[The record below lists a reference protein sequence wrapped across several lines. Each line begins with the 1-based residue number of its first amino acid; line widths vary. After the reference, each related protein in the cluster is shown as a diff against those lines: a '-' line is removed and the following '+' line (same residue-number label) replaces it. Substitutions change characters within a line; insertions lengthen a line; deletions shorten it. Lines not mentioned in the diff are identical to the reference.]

1 MGDTLGEQRLWFEA
15 DLGNQS
21 RYIGTI
27 RHHIVVQHGHNVPR
41 MLFLWKSDIDD
52 GGSEVR

>member
-15 DLGNQS
+15 DLGTQS
-21 RYIGTI
+21 CYIGTL
-27 RHHIVVQHGHNVPR
+27 RHHITVQHGHN
-41 MLFLWKSDIDD
+41 MLGMPFLWKCDIDD